1 MWQCRFN
8 SCNKCTTQMGGV
20 DNGQSLH
27 IWGQEVFL
35 LSLYIFTFAIN
46 LKIMLIIQS
55 CSTHCIPWDCSPP
68 GFSFH
73 GILQVR
79 ILQWVAI
86 PFSRGSSRPKDQSQV
101 SCITGRFFNSLSNQ
115 RRPISL
121 KRVQMSK
128 QDTSGGRIHDLIT
141 KNKGKDRQ

>member
-86 PFSRGSSRPKDQSQV
+86 PFSTETSKPRDKTQVIFAFSYFCCEPK
-101 SCITGRFFNSLSNQ
+101 TTLKKL
-115 RRPISL
+115 SL
-121 KRVQMSK
+121 KFYFNQK
-128 QDTSGGRIHDLIT
+128 QLRSLLTEV
-141 KNKGKDRQ
+141 